1 MISNRQ
7 WRQEDHFV
15 GGPATKNGLHHCPA
29 KAALSI
35 LCFHPFWQCR
45 ESPSDILIS
54 QELPIPFSSFLA
66 KLGLHAGH
74 FVWDTHDWR
83 CFCFYWIYTFFEN
96 IPQSLYG
103 ELAVEASHAGESEI
117 ATCVVLLKLTVPPF
131 FLKYIEVQNEKWPSR
146 LCSFMKYFVRFI
158 LPLFWSKWPTLIRR
172 SPLPSSQGK

>member
-7 WRQEDHFV
+7 WRQEDYFV

-54 QELPIPFSSFLA
+54 QELPIPFSSFFWQNWGFV
-66 KLGLHAGH
+66 LGTSFG
-74 FVWDTHDWR
+74 THMIEDV
-83 CFCFYWIYTFFEN
+83 FASTGFILFFEN

-103 ELAVEASHAGESEI
+103 ELVVEASHAGESEI

-158 LPLFWSKWPTLIRR
+158 LPLF
-172 SPLPSSQGK
+172 

>member
-54 QELPIPFSSFLA
+54 QELPIPFSSFFLA
-66 KLGLHAGH
+66 KLGFRAGH
-74 FVWDTHDWR
+74 FIWDTHDWR
-83 CFCFYWIYTFFEN
+83 CFCFYWIYTFFFWKHSSKFVWKTRGGSVSCGRKRDSN
-96 IPQSLYG
+96 LCCASQTYCTSIFPQIHRS
-103 ELAVEASHAGESEI
+103 
-117 ATCVVLLKLTVPPF
+117 
-131 FLKYIEVQNEKWPSR
+131 
-146 LCSFMKYFVRFI
+146 
-158 LPLFWSKWPTLIRR
+158 SKW
-172 SPLPSSQGK
+172 KVA

>member
-54 QELPIPFSSFLA
+54 QELPIPFSSFFWQNWGFV
-66 KLGLHAGH
+66 LGTSFGTHMIEDVFASTGFILFFWKHSSK
-74 FVWDTHDWR
+74 FVWRTRGGSVSCGRKRDSNLCCASQTY
-83 CFCFYWIYTFFEN
+83 CTSIF
-96 IPQSLYG
+96 PQPHWS
-103 ELAVEASHAGESEI
+103 
-117 ATCVVLLKLTVPPF
+117 
-131 FLKYIEVQNEKWPSR
+131 
-146 LCSFMKYFVRFI
+146 
-158 LPLFWSKWPTLIRR
+158 SKWIVA
-172 SPLPSSQGK
+172 